1 MLVGG
6 ILVGIVSLFKSEKVA
21 RPLNDG
27 GHTDTVTVQRLS
39 APMRP
44 LGSHADRCDSHDTA
58 K

>member
-44 LGSHADRCDSHDTA
+44 LGSHADRYDRYDTA